1 MDFKLDM
8 RTQISASKLSP
19 IDKKSRDLEK
29 LKNACQEFEAIYV
42 NQMLKEARK
51 TVPEDGLFQKDS
63 ATKMYEEMIDMERA
77 RQVSKGPGLGI
88 ATAMYEQMSHLIEN
102 KK

>member
-1 MDFKLDM
+1 MDFKTDM
-8 RTQISASKLSP
+8 RTQISAGKSLSVDP
-19 IDKKSRDLEK
+19 KTRNLAK
-29 LKNACQEFEAIYV
+29 LKEACQEFEAIYV

-51 TVPEDGLFQKDS
+51 TVPEGGLIEKDN

-77 RQVSKGPGLGI
+77 RQISKGPGLGI
-88 ATAMYEQMSHLIEN
+88 ATAMYDQMSHLVEN